1 MPKIHLTSFINAPA
15 ERIFDLSRSI
25 NLHKISVASTN
36 EEAVAGVISGLI
48 KENETVTWQA
58 RHLFKTR
65 LFTSKII
72 KMQRPDFFIDEMIKG
87 DFKNFRHEHHFKPA
101 DNGTIVIDIIEFES
115 PYATIG
121 KIANS
126 LFLKSYIEKFLK
138 KRNAVIKE
146 YAETQKW
153 KAILI

>member
-1 MPKIHLTSFINAPA
+1 
-15 ERIFDLSRSI
+15 
-25 NLHKISVASTN
+25 
-36 EEAVAGVISGLI
+36 
-48 KENETVTWQA
+48 
-58 RHLFKTR
+58 
-65 LFTSKII
+65 
-72 KMQRPDFFIDEMIKG
+72 MQRPDFFIDEMVRG
-87 DFKNFRHEHHFKPA
+87 DFKSFRHEHHFKPA